1 MFERSVTIQ
10 GPGFELSHHSWHR
23 VGQQS
28 NQTSQNEVFLFVRDL
43 LGGAGVE
50 HGEVNQGVGSDEEVG
65 QQSRNLHDK

>member
-1 MFERSVTIQ
+1 
-10 GPGFELSHHSWHR
+10 

-28 NQTSQNEVFLFVRDL
+28 NQTSQNEVYLFVRDL

-50 HGEVNQGVGSDEEVG
+50 DGEVNQGVGSDEEVG